1 MAWVDAVDG
10 AASWLAARATNGTV
24 TSQAGIFEGLN
35 PSKWNSADPIILF
48 IIQATIVVSL
58 TRALYWPL
66 SKIREPKVIAE
77 VITGVILGPSIMGR
91 IPGFTDAIFPK
102 ESMPSFKLAANLGL
116 VLFLFL
122 VGLEINLNYLLS
134 NWRIAISVAALD
146 MTIPFGLGVA
156 VAWGLYNQFGS
167 EPGIKEV
174 SFGVYALFIGVAMAI
189 TAFPVLC
196 RILTSLKLL
205 NTNVGVIT
213 LSSGIA
219 NDVVGWVLLAL
230 CVTLVNSGAGVTS
243 VYVLLA
249 AVGWALFLAYAVR
262 PAFMWTLRRT
272 QSLEKGPSEGIVALT
287 ILIVLASA
295 FFTSVIGVHSIF
307 GAFMVGLMCP
317 HEGGFAIK
325 LTEKIE
331 DLISALLV
339 PLFFAN
345 AGLSTNLSLL
355 DNGVTWGYV
364 IAIIVVAFL
373 SKIAGGTIGARM
385 NGLVWRE
392 SFTIGTL
399 MSCKGLVELIVLN
412 IGLEAKILSTRTFTM
427 FVVMA
432 LITTFATAP
441 AVSFLYPPA
450 YQRKLQLWKQGR
462 INWDGT
468 PIHHDGDDSDSDQ
481 KEATQKMFVWL
492 RTDGLSSLLSVLGLF
507 TNGQRDGQSP
517 QLSSNEDHPEKE
529 PATGSRSP
537 RDILRIHGHRLV
549 ELSERNS
556 SVMKVTEIEEYAS
569 NDPIIRAFGTCANST
584 TRDVVVSGQ
593 LAVVPQHSFAET
605 LVSEASNNKSDLIV
619 LPWSETGTASEL
631 QSFFSAAPR
640 GDLLTNSEFSSLVGK
655 ILDDARPQSAV
666 ATFIDSHLLH
676 QSEQAPAGLKRT
688 RTGLSITAAS
698 EAEDSTAVK
707 FYSADATAKKHIY
720 VLYAGGLDDIYAVRL
735 GIQLAQNDTVKVT
748 IVDASSSDST
758 GYARFGTIKDSL
770 DANLADRVRF
780 VDMATAHGG
789 NVGLLATGLLA
800 SRADTTRDTIL
811 ILGRA
816 EGAASEPVGAGSD
829 DPHKVLGPIAAAV
842 VTEMRKTK
850 VANTSL
856 MVVQARHTPESEA
869 ALRKLSIVSHH

>member
-24 TSQAGIFEGLN
+24 TSQAVIFEGLN
-35 PSKWNSADPIILF
+35 PSKWNSADPIILL
-48 IIQATIVVSL
+48 IIQVTIVVSL

-66 SKIREPKVIAE
+66 SEIREPKVIAE
-77 VITGVILGPSIMGR
+77 VITGVILGLSIMGR
-91 IPGFTDAIFPK
+91 IPGFTYAIFPK

-134 NWRIAISVAALD
+134 NWRISISVAALD

-156 VAWGLYNQFGS
+156 VAWGLYNQFVS

-174 SFGVYALFIGVAMAI
+174 SFGALFIGVAMAI

-243 VYVLLA
+243 VYVLLTA
-249 AVGWALFLAYAVR
+249 IGWALFLAYAVR
-262 PAFMWTLRRT
+262 PAF
-272 QSLEKGPSEGIVALT
+272 I
-287 ILIVLASA
+287 
-295 FFTSVIGVHSIF
+295 
-307 GAFMVGLMCP
+307 
-317 HEGGFAIK
+317 
-325 LTEKIE
+325 
-331 DLISALLV
+331 
-339 PLFFAN
+339 
-345 AGLSTNLSLL
+345 
-355 DNGVTWGYV
+355 YV
-364 IAIIVVAFL
+364 VAIIVVAFL

-385 NGLVWRE
+385 NRLVWRE

-432 LITTFATAP
+432 LVTTFATAP

-450 YQRKLQLWKQGR
+450 YQRKLQLLEQGR

-481 KEATQKMFVWL
+481 KEATQRMFVWL
-492 RTDGLSSLLSVLGLF
+492 RMDGLSSLLSVLGLF
-507 TNGQRDGQSP
+507 TNVQRDGQSP
-517 QLSSNEDHPEKE
+517 QLFSNEEHPEKE

-537 RDILRIHGHRLV
+537 QNLLCIHGHRLV
-549 ELSERNS
+549 ELSHRDWG
-556 SVMKVTEIEEYAS
+556 ICQQR
-569 NDPIIRAFGTCANST
+569 PHHRAFGTCANST
-584 TRDVVVSGQ
+584 TPDVVVSGQ

-655 ILDDARPQSAV
+655 ILDDARPLSAV

-676 QSEQAPAGLKRT
+676 QSEDAPAGLKRT
-688 RTGLSITAAS
+688 STGLSITAAS

-735 GIQLAQNDTVKVT
+735 GIQLAQNDLVKVT
-748 IVDASSSDST
+748 IVDASSSDSS
-758 GYARFGTIKDSL
+758 GYAR
-770 DANLADRVRF
+770 
-780 VDMATAHGG
+780 
-789 NVGLLATGLLA
+789 
-800 SRADTTRDTIL
+800 DTML

-829 DPHKVLGPIAAAV
+829 DLHKLLGLIAAVV
-842 VTEMRKTK
+842 VTEMKETK
-850 VANTSL
+850 AANTSL
-856 MVVQARHTPESEA
+856 MVV
-869 ALRKLSIVSHH
+869 